1 MGWVDSL
8 TASLLVSLRLVP
20 TLAFAQPFTLLR
32 VPVLVRMMIA
42 VGLALWLVD
51 ARPAQTVDR
60 LGAASMVGIFTGELA
75 IGLSIALSLQLAFAA
90 ILWAGRVL
98 DVQAGF
104 GLALLTDPTTQNN
117 QPLVGTVLAY
127 AAAIIFMTTG
137 GLYDLLSL
145 WMASVETLPLGY
157 GAFAPDMAALG
168 SYMGSV
174 FFLAVGLIGAA
185 MMALFLTDVVIGFMS
200 RTLPQMNMLLL
211 GFQVKAM
218 VLLVTLPLAI
228 AFSGALYVR
237 IIRLALEA
245 PSTWWG
251 VR

>member
-1 MGWVDSL
+1 MDSL
-8 TASLLVSLRLVP
+8 MAALLVSLRLAP

-42 VGLALWLVD
+42 VGLALWIVD
-51 ARPAQTVDR
+51 ARPALTVDR
-60 LGAASMVGIFTGELA
+60 LAGASMVGIFFGEVA
-75 IGLSIALSLQLAFAA
+75 IGLSIALALQLAFAA

-98 DVQAGF
+98 DIQAGF

-127 AAAIIFMTTG
+127 AAGVIFMTSG
-137 GLYDLLSL
+137 GLYDLLAV
-145 WMASVETLPLGY
+145 WVASVEALPLGY
-157 GAFAPDMAALG
+157 DAFQPDLTAMG
-168 SYMGSV
+168 SYIGSV
-174 FFLAVGLIGAA
+174 FFLAVGLVGAA
-185 MMALFLTDVVIGFMS
+185 MMAIFLTDVVIGFMS

-228 AFSGALYVR
+228 AFSGALYLR

-245 PSTWWG
+245 PSTWW
-251 VR
+251 VLR

>member
-1 MGWVDSL
+1 M
-8 TASLLVSLRLVP
+8 AALLVSLRLAP

-42 VGLALWLVD
+42 VGLALWIVD
-51 ARPAQTVDR
+51 ARPALTVDR
-60 LGAASMVGIFTGELA
+60 LAGASMVGIFFGEVA
-75 IGLSIALSLQLAFAA
+75 IGLSIALALQLAFAA

-98 DVQAGF
+98 DIQAGF

-127 AAAIIFMTTG
+127 AAGVIFMTSG
-137 GLYDLLSL
+137 GLYDLLAV
-145 WMASVETLPLGY
+145 WVASVEALPLGY
-157 GAFAPDMAALG
+157 GAFQPDLTAMG
-168 SYMGSV
+168 SYIGSV
-174 FFLAVGLIGAA
+174 FFLAVGLVGAA
-185 MMALFLTDVVIGFMS
+185 MMAIFLTDVVIGFMS

-228 AFSGALYVR
+228 AFSGALYLR

-245 PSTWWG
+245 PSTWWAL
-251 VR
+251 R